1 MDSYEKMEEEM
12 HEFKKYLKMT
22 MDLLCDSYKW
32 KTLSEY
38 ADDSESK
45 EKYKNISNSLY
56 EMFMVERQ
64 AIDEMFKG
72 EK

>member
-22 MDLLCDSYKW
+22 NDLLCDSKKW
-32 KTLSEY
+32 DILSKY

-45 EKYKNISNSLY
+45 EKYKNISNTLY
-56 EMFMVERQ
+56 EMFMTEHQ
-64 AIDEMFKG
+64 AIGEMFKG
-72 EK
+72 E